1 MLLRTLRILPLA
13 AASMLAALAFTDM
26 ASADQ
31 AQVNLGPVGPYQP
44 IVATVGDK
52 RIIAYYAP
60 DGGKCAVSA
69 VVFDTSTVDRG
80 QTPAR
85 IRVALHPGELFH
97 LDSVVDQ
104 TVVLTCGPNA
114 QMITVLNR
122 GELLTK
128 AARVN

>member
-26 ASADQ
+26 ASAEQ
-31 AQVNLGPVGPYQP
+31 AEINLGPVGPYQP

-69 VVFDTSTVDRG
+69 VVFDTADRG

-104 TVVLTCGPNA
+104 TVVMTCGPNA
-114 QMITVLNR
+114 EMITVLNR

>member
-1 MLLRTLRILPLA
+1 MLRNILSLA
-13 AASMLAALAFTDM
+13 AATALTMLASTDM

-31 AQVNLGPVGPYQP
+31 AQVNLGPVGPYEP

-60 DGGKCAVSA
+60 EGGKCAISA
-69 VVFDTSTVDRG
+69 VVFDTSTTDRG
-80 QTPAR
+80 QTPSR
-85 IRVALHPGELFH
+85 VRVALHPGELFH

-104 TVVLTCGPNA
+104 TVVMTCGPHA
-114 QMITVLNR
+114 EMITVLNR

-128 AARVN
+128 SARVN

>member
-1 MLLRTLRILPLA
+1 MLRNILSIAAATALTALA
-13 AASMLAALAFTDM
+13 ATNM
-26 ASADQ
+26 ASAEQ
-31 AQVNLGPVGPYQP
+31 AEVNLGPVGPYQP

-60 DGGKCAVSA
+60 EGGKCAVSA
-69 VVFDTSTVDRG
+69 VVFDTSNADSG

-85 IRVALHPGELFH
+85 VRVALHPGELFH

-104 TVVLTCGPNA
+104 TVVMTCGPNA
-114 QMITVLNR
+114 EMITVLNR

>member
-1 MLLRTLRILPLA
+1 MLRNILSLA
-13 AASMLAALAFTDM
+13 AATALTMLAATDM

-31 AQVNLGPVGPYQP
+31 AQVNLGPVGPYEP

-60 DGGKCAVSA
+60 EGGKCAISA
-69 VVFDTSTVDRG
+69 VVFNTSTTDRG
-80 QTPAR
+80 QTPSR
-85 IRVALHPGELFH
+85 VRVALRPGELFH

-104 TVVLTCGPNA
+104 TVVMTCGPHA
-114 QMITVLNR
+114 EMITVLNR

-128 AARVN
+128 SARVN

>member
-31 AQVNLGPVGPYQP
+31 AQVNL
-44 IVATVGDK
+44 ATVGDK

-69 VVFDTSTVDRG
+69 VVFDNSTVDRG

-85 IRVALHPGELFH
+85 IRVTLHPGELFH

>member
-1 MLLRTLRILPLA
+1 MLRNILSLA
-13 AASMLAALAFTDM
+13 AATALTVLAATDM

-31 AQVNLGPVGPYQP
+31 AQVNLGPVGPYEP

-60 DGGKCAVSA
+60 EGGKCAISA
-69 VVFDTSTVDRG
+69 VVFDTSTTDSG

-85 IRVALHPGELFH
+85 VRVALHPGELFH

-104 TVVLTCGPNA
+104 TVVMTCGPHA
-114 QMITVLNR
+114 EMITVLNR

-128 AARVN
+128 SARVN